1 MTEAL
6 VDFHNHLIPS
16 VDDGSQT
23 IQQSLDALA
32 TMRDQG
38 IRTIITTPHFRA
50 SLLARAAECDEYFA
64 RLEKGW
70 LELLSTASREF
81 PEIRLERGVELM
93 LDSPH
98 VSIADKRLRLAG
110 GRFVLVEFPH
120 LTIPPNSTR
129 PLFDLKIAGLTPVIG
144 HPERYHNVEDDLA
157 DLKEWKRLG
166 AVLQVNTGS
175 LLGEYGDRP
184 RKIGWSC
191 IRHGLADYLSS
202 DFHAR
207 GDCTVSRA
215 VKLLDSK
222 ALASQRKL
230 LTETNGLRLLAGND
244 PLPVPPP
251 EQRSPGRFARF
262 FRRKK

>member
-1 MTEAL
+1 MTEGL

-16 VDDGSQT
+16 VDDGSRT
-23 IQQSLDALA
+23 IRQSLDALA

-38 IRTIITTPHFRA
+38 IRTVITTPHFRA
-50 SLLARAAECDEYFA
+50 SLLAKTPECEEYFA
-64 RLEKGW
+64 RLEAGW
-70 LELLSTASREF
+70 LELQSSAGREF

-120 LTIPPNSTR
+120 LTIPPNSSR

-157 DLKEWKRLG
+157 ELKEWKRLG

-175 LLGEYGDRP
+175 LLGDYGDRP
-184 RKIGWSC
+184 REIGWSC
-191 IRHGLADYLSS
+191 IRQGLADYLSS

-207 GDCTVSRA
+207 GDCTVARA
-215 VKLLDSK
+215 VRLLDAK
-222 ALASQRKL
+222 GAASQRKL
-230 LTETNGLRLLAGND
+230 LTETNGLRLLAGDD
-244 PLPVPPP
+244 PLPVAPPKK
-251 EQRSPGRFARF
+251 RVPGRFARF
-262 FRRKK
+262 FRRRT